1 MYRCVGVN
9 IVDRNRYV
17 VIRER
22 CELKENV
29 VTRIEKD
36 SHLGRT
42 NDKITHE
49 FIERMCVEVL
59 EKIFHDEG

>member
-17 VIRER
+17 VIIER

-29 VTRIEKD
+29 VTSIEKD
-36 SHLGRT
+36 SHLGRM